1 MPELRKDPI
10 IDRWV
15 IIATERSKRPSD
27 LNVQKSTARGGFC
40 PLCPGNEDKTPS
52 EVFAFREGN
61 TPPDTPGWK
70 LRVVPNKFPALTTEG
85 EPNRRSEGIY
95 DKMNGL
101 GSHEIIIETPDHYA
115 NASTLT
121 VDDFK
126 HILIAYRQRIIALK
140 NDHRFRYIAVFK
152 NHGDLAGSTLEHPH
166 SQMIALPVV
175 PKRAMEE
182 IDGSQGYYT
191 HKNRCVFCDIISQ
204 ELSDGRRVVV
214 ENDKFLAYEPFASR
228 FPFETCVL
236 PKQHASSFEDADE
249 SMFDAMAEVFS
260 LTLKK
265 INKAL
270 GFPPYNYMLH
280 SSPLNRDV
288 RDFYHWHFEI
298 IPRLTRVAG
307 FEWGTGFYMNP
318 TPPEY
323 AAEYLRDA
331 QIE

>member
-1 MPELRKDPI
+1 MPELRKDSI

-15 IIATERSKRPSD
+15 IIATERSKRPAD
-27 LNVQKSTARGGFC
+27 LSVKKSAAQGGFC

-52 EVFAFREGN
+52 EVFAFRDGN

-70 LRVVPNKFPALTTEG
+70 LRVVPNKFPALITEG
-85 EPNRRSEGIY
+85 EINRRTEGIY

-101 GSHEIIIETPDHYA
+101 GAHEIIIETPDHYA

-121 VDDFK
+121 ADEFK
-126 HILIAYRQRIIALK
+126 NILIAYRQRIIALK
-140 NDHRFRYIAVFK
+140 SDNRFRYIAVFK
-152 NHGDLAGSTLEHPH
+152 NHGDLAGATLEHPH

-182 IDGSQGYYT
+182 LDGSQAYYT
-191 HKNRCVFCDIISQ
+191 HKNRCVFCDIIGQ
-204 ELSDGRRVVV
+204 ELSDGRRVVA
-214 ENDKFLAYEPFASR
+214 ENNMFLAYEPFASR

-236 PKQHASSFEDADE
+236 PKQHFSSFEDADE

-288 RDFYHWHFEI
+288 HDFYHWHFEI